1 MRAEGRSTQQPAF
14 QRVEQ
19 SPGSRPRRGQRG
31 ASRPRRGQR
40 GAWRRRGVGGT
51 PMSRHRSRP
60 GGRLSKSVAKARI
73 APERWKR
80 IVGVPRFFSPP
91 IPARDVFATDLD
103 NRPPRV
109 VPEAPPVPLRSRLT
123 RTMSKSDPSE
133 ELRGAT
139 TPRAGELTRRTCV
152 CYALFPLLRS
162 FTLRC
167 TRKRSVAEGEGAQ
180 QRERGAA
187 DDSARPR
194 RPRATGGSHGVVVNP
209 GAAPPR
215 APRRGVPGVHDP
227 KVGSRPT
234 AHAQAG
240 PAGRHPLGRPA

>member
-19 SPGSRPRRGQRG
+19 RPGSRPRRD
-31 ASRPRRGQR
+31 QR
-40 GAWRRRGVGGT
+40 GAWCRRGAGGA

-194 RPRATGGSHGVVVNP
+194 RPPSH
-209 GAAPPR
+209 
-215 APRRGVPGVHDP
+215 RRFARCRGE
-227 KVGSRPT
+227 SRGRPSART
-234 AHAQAG
+234 QAG
-240 PAGRHPLGRPA
+240 RAGRA

>member
-1 MRAEGRSTQQPAF
+1 MSAVADARPKHLYHCTNTVTQF
-14 QRVEQ
+14 
-19 SPGSRPRRGQRG
+19 RG
-31 ASRPRRGQR
+31 AVKPDRRARAGR
-40 GAWRRRGVGGT
+40 GGT
-51 PMSRHRSRP
+51 MVATSGVLGGPPGPCGPRVGALNNRPSNGLNSAPDPDPGGTSGAHGVEEAREAPLCHVIGRCP

-167 TRKRSVAEGEGAQ
+167 TRKRSVAEGEGA
-180 QRERGAA
+180 
-187 DDSARPR
+187 
-194 RPRATGGSHGVVVNP
+194 
-209 GAAPPR
+209 
-215 APRRGVPGVHDP
+215 
-227 KVGSRPT
+227 
-234 AHAQAG
+234 
-240 PAGRHPLGRPA
+240 

>member
-1 MRAEGRSTQQPAF
+1 VRAEGRSTQQPAF

-19 SPGSRPRRGQRG
+19 RPGSRPRRGQRG

-40 GAWRRRGVGGT
+40 GASRPRRGQRGAWCRRGAGGA

-194 RPRATGGSHGVVVNP
+194 RPPSH
-209 GAAPPR
+209 
-215 APRRGVPGVHDP
+215 RRFARCRGE
-227 KVGSRPT
+227 SRGRPSART
-234 AHAQAG
+234 QAG
-240 PAGRHPLGRPA
+240 RAGRA